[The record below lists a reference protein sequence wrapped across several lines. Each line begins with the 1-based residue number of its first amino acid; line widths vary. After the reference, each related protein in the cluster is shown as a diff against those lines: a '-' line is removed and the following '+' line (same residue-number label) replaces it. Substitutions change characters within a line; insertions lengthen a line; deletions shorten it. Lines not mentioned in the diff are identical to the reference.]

1 MQLRFRWFRSS
12 WSKSRFIKSQSKRR
26 KRMTIVFILRE
37 LLTIIKIAKMKNK
50 ANEVEISF
58 IVCFHDCRKENKEKI
73 VKLSNSFS
81 YFNKQLSF
89 ILIHSTSSNQNH
101 SKSRWEEEK
110 KMNIINNHWTNSIP
124 HCLTRAWREDKQT
137 TLTQLPAFQTFYKCN
152 EHPITSNA
160 HWYPSGH

>member
-26 KRMTIVFILRE
+26 KRMTIVFVLRE

-73 VKLSNSFS
+73 VKLSISFS

-89 ILIHSTSSNQNH
+89 ILIHSTSSNQ
-101 SKSRWEEEK
+101 SKSAKITMRRGKE
-110 KMNIINNHWTNSIP
+110 
-124 HCLTRAWREDKQT
+124 
-137 TLTQLPAFQTFYKCN
+137 N
-152 EHPITSNA
+152 EHHQQPLNKFNTPLFNARVKRGLTNYTHPTTRFSNIL
-160 HWYPSGH
+160 